1 MRPLNLSQQR
11 SFFFVSLPLEQ
22 FMDLLLSRH
31 LHEHSYDP
39 HLMALNVRHIYID
52 GHGQDLR
59 NSALPLLLHHVFI
72 QWFKNVLKALLLVE
86 ACSEVDK
93 AILAGAR
100 ICHCVLLTLPS
111 FVQDDS
117 KNCEE
122 WDQNGEEDYQDGFDT
137 SRFFVHNFR
146 NQGWIIW
153 VLVVSIIRLN
163 GVNWYERRI
172 YNRWRRVTHVAPCS
186 QRSDPAELIA
196 DKASYLLPLSE
207 LQGVCFV
214 ERCGLTTGHFDASV
228 RSSLE

>member
-1 MRPLNLSQQR
+1 MHNLYGSAFVCWR
-11 SFFFVSLPLEQ
+11 SHSTTPVLSTIIHRGFCGSTNKKSSWGNTPGNF
-22 FMDLLLSRH
+22 LSRNTVIGRGGTIF
-31 LHEHSYDP
+31 SA
-39 HLMALNVRHIYID
+39 ALYNKVI
-52 GHGQDLR
+52 
-59 NSALPLLLHHVFI
+59 
-72 QWFKNVLKALLLVE
+72 
-86 ACSEVDK
+86 
-93 AILAGAR
+93 
-100 ICHCVLLTLPS
+100 PS
-111 FVQDDS
+111 FVHDDS